1 MKILVKAVAPGSLQ
15 EVVNCTSEEDF
26 LVYGI
31 TNGGGD
37 YAINVK
43 STGAG
48 FGVGSPTFIVGGKAK
63 DTVTIILQP
72 GTTGFLTLQTE
83 KGAKASFT

>member
-15 EVVNCTSEEDF
+15 EVVNCTSDHAF

-31 TNGGGD
+31 TNGVGD
-37 YAINVK
+37 YSIAIK

-48 FGVGSPTFIVGGKAK
+48 FGVSSPTFIVGGIAK
-63 DTVTIILQP
+63 DVVTIIIQP
-72 GTTGFLTLQTE
+72 GTTAFLTLQTE
-83 KGAKASFT
+83 AGATASFS